1 MFGRRF
7 RFTPM
12 KDGAIDEFRVF
23 NRSLTPLEVK
33 YLAEEAG
40 PPVDAIVAVDELADV
55 LVCADSRVMAA
66 AAALT
71 AARNEHNAIVSVQ
84 PQVPVMGD
92 TLKPRPTYLLVR
104 GVYSDHGDEVQPQ
117 GLTRIFPWD
126 ESLPKNRIGLARWL
140 FDARHPLTG
149 RVFVNRMWQRAFG
162 RGLVETSEDFGAQG
176 SVPSHADL
184 LDWLTVTFVA
194 SGWDVKALQKQLVMS
209 ATFRQS
215 SNVDDGLLK
224 KDPRNVLLA
233 RFTRVRM
240 PAEMVRDQ
248 ALAASGLLVRTVGGK
263 SVYPYQPDG
272 IWDGLVSY
280 AYPAADTVPADSHHR
295 RTLYSFI
302 KRNAPHPAMAT
313 FDLPDRGTSVVRRQ
327 TSNTPLQ
334 ALVLLDDPQYAE
346 AYRALAARVLSMSTD
361 QDAQVATVFRLAT
374 RRRPSAEELARLRLY
389 YDLQMRRYSED
400 QRAAS
405 DLVRNGVTPAPAA
418 VDQARLAA
426 LTNVTAVVMNTP
438 DAYTLR

>member
-1 MFGRRF
+1 
-7 RFTPM
+7 
-12 KDGAIDEFRVF
+12 
-23 NRSLTPLEVK
+23 
-33 YLAEEAG
+33 
-40 PPVDAIVAVDELADV
+40 
-55 LVCADSRVMAA
+55 
-66 AAALT
+66 
-71 AARNEHNAIVSVQ
+71 
-84 PQVPVMGD
+84 
-92 TLKPRPTYLLVR
+92 
-104 GVYSDHGDEVQPQ
+104 VQPQ